1 MCDAIEYHPVS
12 KRDFLKLCL
21 LGIGGCMM
29 GAGRLSALASTTAL
43 PSLATSGSDLWK
55 WSKEASYWE
64 KSGTG
69 LRCTKCPN
77 ECVLGTGDTGLCRN
91 RVNHEGKMYTIAYG
105 NPCAVHVDPI
115 EKKPFF
121 HFLPSTRA
129 FSIAAAGCNFR
140 CLNCQNWE
148 ISQVSP
154 HETVNDDLMPPDVVE
169 ECVRTRSESIAYT
182 YSEPTT
188 FFEYAYDTAKLAR
201 TRGIRNVW
209 KSNGYIQEAPLRD
222 LCKVIDAANID
233 LKSFDE
239 STYNRLS
246 GGSLAPVLRTL
257 KIMKEQGVWL
267 EITCLLIPGWT
278 DDPDTIKRM
287 CEWLV
292 ANGLADCPVHFT
304 RFMPLYKL
312 TQLPLTSV
320 ATLENARAAAL
331 KAGVRYPYIGNLP
344 GHEAEHT
351 YCHTCG
357 KMIIERRGFA
367 ILENHIQGGTCAF
380 CKARVPGVWRA

>member
-1 MCDAIEYHPVS
+1 
-12 KRDFLKLCL
+12 
-21 LGIGGCMM
+21 
-29 GAGRLSALASTTAL
+29 
-43 PSLATSGSDLWK
+43 
-55 WSKEASYWE
+55 
-64 KSGTG
+64 
-69 LRCTKCPN
+69 
-77 ECVLGTGDTGLCRN
+77 
-91 RVNHEGKMYTIAYG
+91 
-105 NPCAVHVDPI
+105 
-115 EKKPFF
+115 
-121 HFLPSTRA
+121 
-129 FSIAAAGCNFR
+129 
-140 CLNCQNWE
+140 
-148 ISQVSP
+148 
-154 HETVNDDLMPPDVVE
+154 MPPDVVE